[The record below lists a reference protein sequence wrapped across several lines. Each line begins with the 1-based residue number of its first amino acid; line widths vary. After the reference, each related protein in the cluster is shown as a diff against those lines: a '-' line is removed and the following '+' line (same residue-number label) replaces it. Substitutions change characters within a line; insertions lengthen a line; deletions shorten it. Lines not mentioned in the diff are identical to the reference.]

1 MINDFAARY
10 LPDVDSFMRQVV
22 DTFVPTDASFDH
34 LIRYPLGWINAQGEA
49 ENAPVGKRIRPLL
62 VLLSCEAA
70 GGNWKTALP
79 AAAAVEFLHN
89 FSLIHDDI
97 QDNSEIRRS
106 RPTVWKIWG
115 SANAINAGDA
125 MFTLAYISLQQLT
138 KVVPASI
145 TLKVWDTFNR
155 TNLDLTRGQHL
166 DMRFEQEQSITI
178 DAYLSMIAGKSA
190 SLVAACAEIGALIGS
205 GSETIARHFGAF
217 GHNLG
222 LAFQIRD
229 DILGIWGDPAITGKS
244 AATDILGRKKSLPVL
259 FGLQRSERLAE
270 IYRQDSL
277 SENDVSEAVSV
288 LNALGA
294 DSFAEQTEKQ
304 YFSEA
309 IASLNA
315 ADVHGEAA
323 ATLRALASALLSR
336 DR

>member
-1 MINDFAARY
+1 
-10 LPDVDSFMRQVV
+10 
-22 DTFVPTDASFDH
+22 
-34 LIRYPLGWINAQGEA
+34 
-49 ENAPVGKRIRPLL
+49 
-62 VLLSCEAA
+62 
-70 GGNWKTALP
+70 
-79 AAAAVEFLHN
+79 
-89 FSLIHDDI
+89 
-97 QDNSEIRRS
+97 
-106 RPTVWKIWG
+106 
-115 SANAINAGDA
+115 